1 MISKNNYSLPIL
13 RHLITRIDRTSS
25 PAHVGKLKNAVD
37 FLAPVGTPVIAAADG
52 VVTYV
57 EDSFNIGGPDYSYW
71 KFSNFVVLMHPNGE
85 FSRYDHL
92 DFQSSTVRVNQK
104 IKRGQHIGD
113 VGLTGFTFVPH
124 LHFQVFVF
132 TGPNIWMDYE
142 TLEIRFVEGNA

>member
-13 RHLITRIDRTSS
+13 RHLITRIDRISS

-71 KFSNFVVLMHPNGE
+71 EFSNFVVLMHPNGE

-104 IKRGQHIGD
+104 IKRGQHIGN

-142 TLEIRFVEGNA
+142 TLEIRFVEHNA